1 MVVSMRPLNA
11 ADAIQA
17 IQITSRF
24 PAVHGA
30 PVHPGRPG
38 LTGIT
43 DITRPDH
50 GDPIEVMDDEVPVF
64 RACGVTP
71 QAVIVAIKSAFAIT
85 YAPGVM
91 LVTDR
96 RNSQMAAL

>member
-1 MVVSMRPLNA
+1 MRPLKA
-11 ADAIQA
+11 TDAIRA
-17 IQITSRF
+17 IPITSRF

-30 PVHPGRPG
+30 PVHPGRPD

-43 DITRPDH
+43 DITRPDY
-50 GDPIEVMDDEVPVF
+50 GDPVEVMDDELPVF

-71 QAVIVAIKSAFAIT
+71 KAVIAAIKSAFAIT
-85 YAPGVM
+85 HAPGVR